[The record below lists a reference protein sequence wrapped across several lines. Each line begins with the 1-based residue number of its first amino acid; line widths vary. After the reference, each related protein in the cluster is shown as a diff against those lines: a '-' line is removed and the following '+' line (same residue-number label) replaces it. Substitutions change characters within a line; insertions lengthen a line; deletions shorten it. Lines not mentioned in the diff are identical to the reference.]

1 MGPSDSAVARSV
13 ESPRYS
19 LSTQAPVSSDGA
31 RNLVRDLAADADEV
45 LKVTG
50 SLCPDCV
57 AEERFD
63 DPAVPMVVYEAE
75 GEIRLAKRCE
85 EHGVTRDVYWS
96 DAEMYRRAREWA
108 EWDDH
113 LDTAHEI
120 PKGPI
125 QCPTDCGLCP
135 MHKSHTGLGNITVTN
150 RCDLSCWY
158 CFFYAREDDPIYE
171 PTKAQLREMVRRTA
185 EEDPIGANAIQLTGG
200 EPTLRDDLVEI
211 VEIAREYVDHVQLNT
226 HSAVLAGDVDRVE
239 ALRDAGVTTI
249 YTSFDGVD
257 PGTNSKNYWEL
268 PEAIRTYRE
277 AGVGT
282 VLVPT
287 IIGGTNVDQ
296 VGDVV
301 RFGAA
306 NSDVVR
312 GVNFQP
318 VSLVGRMPKSK
329 RETQRVTIPD
339 VIHAL
344 EDQTDGAVPTDAWHP
359 IPSVLPVS
367 RFAETWNG
375 SPLYEL
381 SNHFAC
387 GMATYVYLDGDDLV
401 PITDFLDVD
410 AFVHALDE
418 IADRFDS
425 PLSRVEKTR
434 VGARLAWELYQA
446 VDREA
451 EPEDVRIGRWLREA
465 LTEATYEGLV
475 EFHRNALFLGIMHFQ
490 DPYNY
495 DVDRVERCDI
505 HYAMPDGR
513 VVPFCAYN
521 VLPELYRDAV
531 HEDYSITAE
540 EWADRDYTAFA
551 DSDSP
556 DRTRLRT
563 ETVTGRDEDD
573 DVLRDGPGIFGY
585 DVKTRRTLD
594 DSEKERVRAAY
605 RRSIADLEPV

>member
-1 MGPSDSAVARSV
+1 MGPPDSAVARSV
-13 ESPRYS
+13 ESPRFS
-19 LSTQAPVSSDGA
+19 LSTQAPASSEEA

-63 DPAVPMVVYEAE
+63 DPVVPMVVYEAE
-75 GEIRLAKRCE
+75 DEIRLAKRCE

-113 LDTAHEI
+113 LDTVHET
-120 PKGPI
+120 PDGPI

-158 CFFYAREDDPIYE
+158 CFFYAQEDDPIYE
-171 PTKAQLREMVRRTA
+171 PTKAQIREMVRRTA
-185 EEDPIGANAIQLTGG
+185 EEEPIGANAIQLTGG

-226 HSAVLAGDVDRVE
+226 HSGILAGDVDRVE
-239 ALRDAGVTTI
+239 ALREAGVTTI

-257 PGTNSKNYWEL
+257 PAVNSKNYWEM

-277 AGVGT
+277 AGIGT

-287 IIGGTNVDQ
+287 ISGTNVDQ
-296 VGDVV
+296 IGDIV

-318 VSLVGRMPKSK
+318 VSLVGRMPKSQ
-329 RETQRVTIPD
+329 REKQRVTIPD

-344 EDQTDGAVPTDAWHP
+344 EAQTDGAVPADAWHP
-359 IPSVLPVS
+359 IPTVLPVS

-410 AFVHALDE
+410 AFMHALDE

-434 VGARLAWELYQA
+434 VGARLAWELHRA

-451 EPEDVRIGRWLREA
+451 EPDDVRLGRWLREA
-465 LTEATYEGLV
+465 LTQGTYEGLV

-521 VLPELYRDAV
+521 VLPELYRDTV

-540 EWADRDYTAFA
+540 EWSDRDYTAFA

-573 DVLRDGPGIFGY
+573 DSLRNGPGIFGY

-594 DSEKERVRAAY
+594 DGEKERIRGAY
-605 RRSIADLEPV
+605 RRSIEDLEPV